1 MKNTL
6 IIARWEYMTRLRSKW
21 FIIST
26 LIIPLIILGSM
37 FIPTAVMT
45 SADNESRLIAVVDE
59 TGQLAQIL
67 EHKLAEKYTLKDETP
82 KYQVIVFQNQDPV
95 VMKRQAAEL
104 LDSAIVS
111 AYLVIPSDALD
122 SSRVIYYSMNLG
134 NFRDQ
139 GEINGT
145 TNEVISEHRMIAAGL
160 DPQMIRKVTKN
171 VQFRMVQVNAS
182 GSEKKG
188 DEMLSYM
195 MPIIY
200 VLMLFFAIFMS
211 SQILMRSV
219 LAERSNRLIE
229 VLLSSV
235 SPSELMS
242 GKIVGLG
249 LLGLTQLALYLIVGI
264 GISNFKG
271 LELFS
276 STNIVLFLIY
286 FVFGYLL
293 YAAIFAAI
301 GALFDNEQDAQQA
314 VSIFSL
320 ITVVPIFL
328 ASYVIANPQSV
339 TTTVLSMIP
348 IMTPF
353 FMILR
358 IGVLIPPLW
367 EILTSLVLLI
377 ISVWMTMLA
386 AGKIFR
392 VAILIYGKRPTLPEI
407 WQWVRAK

>member
-1 MKNTL
+1 MKNIL
-6 IIARWEYMTRLRSKW
+6 IIARWEYLTRFRSRW

-26 LIIPLIILGSM
+26 LIMPLIILASM
-37 FIPTAVMT
+37 FIPTAVMS
-45 SADNESRLIAVVDE
+45 SADNERRLIAVVDE
-59 TGQLAQIL
+59 TGLLVKIL
-67 EHKLAEKYTLKDETP
+67 EQKLAEKYTLKDETP
-82 KYQVIVFQNQDPV
+82 KYQVVVFQDQDPV
-95 VMKRQAAEL
+95 VMKQQAAEL

-111 AYLVIPSDALD
+111 AYLVIPSDVLD
-122 SSRVIYYSMNLG
+122 SSRVVYYSMNLG

-160 DPQMIRKVTKN
+160 DPQLILKVTKN
-171 VQFRMVQVNAS
+171 VQFRMVQVNAG
-182 GSEKKG
+182 GSENKG

-219 LAERSNRLIE
+219 LAERSNRLVE

-235 SPSELMS
+235 SPLELMS

-249 LLGLTQLALYLIVGI
+249 LLGLTQLALYLCVGV
-264 GISNFKG
+264 GVSNFKG

-276 STNIVLFLIY
+276 STNVLLFLVY
-286 FVFGYLL
+286 FVFGYML

-301 GALFDNEQDAQQA
+301 GSLFDNEQDAQQA
-314 VSIFSL
+314 VSLFSM
-320 ITVVPIFL
+320 ISCVPIFL
-328 ASYVIANPQSV
+328 ASYVIANPHSV
-339 TTTVLSMIP
+339 TTVVLSFIP

-358 IGVLIPPLW
+358 VGVLVPPLW
-367 EILTSLVLLI
+367 EIVTSLVLLI
-377 ISVWMTMLA
+377 ISVWLTMLA

-407 WQWVRAK
+407 WQWVRTK

>member
-1 MKNTL
+1 MKNIL
-6 IIARWEYMTRLRSKW
+6 IIARWEYLTRFRSKW

-26 LIIPLIILGSM
+26 LVMPLIILASM

-59 TGQLAQIL
+59 TGQLAKNL
-67 EHKLAEKYTLKDETP
+67 EQQLAEKYTLKDETP
-82 KYQVIVFQNQDPV
+82 KYQVIVFQDQDPV
-95 VMKRQAAEL
+95 IMKQQAAEL

-111 AYLVIPSDALD
+111 AYLVIPSDVLD

-160 DPQMIRKVTKN
+160 DPQLIRKVTKN
-171 VQFRMVQVNAS
+171 VQFRMVQVNAG

-219 LAERSNRLIE
+219 LAERSNRLVE

-249 LLGLTQLALYLIVGI
+249 LLGLTQLVLYLIVGVSV
-264 GISNFKG
+264 SNFKG

-276 STNIVLFLIY
+276 STNVLLFLVY
-286 FVFGYLL
+286 FVFGYML

-301 GALFDNEQDAQQA
+301 GSLFDNEQDAQQA
-314 VSIFSL
+314 VSVFSL
-320 ITVVPIFL
+320 ISCVPIFL
-328 ASYVIANPQSV
+328 ASYVIANPHSV
-339 TTTVLSMIP
+339 TTVVLSFIP

-358 IGVLIPPLW
+358 VGVLVPPLW
-367 EILTSLVLLI
+367 EIVTSLVLLI
-377 ISVWMTMLA
+377 ISVWLTMLA

>member
-1 MKNTL
+1 MKNILT
-6 IIARWEYMTRLRSKW
+6 IARWEYLTRLRSKW

-26 LIIPLIILGSM
+26 VAMPLLIIASM
-37 FIPTAVMT
+37 FIPTAMMT
-45 SADNESRLIAVVDE
+45 SADTDTRLIAVVDE
-59 TGQLAQIL
+59 TGRFASVLDQ
-67 EHKLAEKYTLKDETP
+67 KLAEMYTLKDGSR
-82 KYQVIVFQNQDPV
+82 KYQIISFVNGEPA

-104 LDSAIVS
+104 LDSALVS
-111 AYLVIPSDALD
+111 AYLVIPGDVLD

-134 NFRDQ
+134 NFKDQ
-139 GEINGT
+139 AEINRAT
-145 TNEVISEHRMIAAGL
+145 DEIISEYRMIAAGL
-160 DPQMIRKVTKN
+160 DPKLVRAVTQN
-171 VQFRMVQVNAS
+171 VEFRMVQVNA
-182 GSEKKG
+182 GGGENQG
-188 DEMLSYM
+188 DEMLSYL

-219 LAERSNRLIE
+219 LAERSNRLVE

-235 SPSELMS
+235 SPAELMS
-242 GKIVGLG
+242 GKILGLG
-249 LLGLTQLALYLIVGI
+249 LLGLTQLGLYLLVGTAV
-264 GISNFKG
+264 SNFKG

-276 STNIVLFLIY
+276 STNIILFLVY
-286 FVFGYLL
+286 FVFGFLL

-301 GALFDNEQDAQQA
+301 GSLFDNEQDAQQA
-314 VSIFSL
+314 VSIFSM
-320 ITVVPIFL
+320 ITAVPIFL

-339 TTTVLSMIP
+339 TTTILSLIP

-358 IGVLIPPLW
+358 IGVMLPPLW
-367 EILTSLVLLI
+367 EIVTSLVLLI
-377 ISVWMTMLA
+377 ISVWLTMLA

-407 WQWVRAK
+407 WQWVRAR

>member
-1 MKNTL
+1 
-6 IIARWEYMTRLRSKW
+6 
-21 FIIST
+21 
-26 LIIPLIILGSM
+26 
-37 FIPTAVMT
+37 
-45 SADNESRLIAVVDE
+45 
-59 TGQLAQIL
+59 
-67 EHKLAEKYTLKDETP
+67 
-82 KYQVIVFQNQDPV
+82 
-95 VMKRQAAEL
+95 
-104 LDSAIVS
+104 
-111 AYLVIPSDALD
+111 
-122 SSRVIYYSMNLG
+122 
-134 NFRDQ
+134 
-139 GEINGT
+139 
-145 TNEVISEHRMIAAGL
+145 
-160 DPQMIRKVTKN
+160 
-171 VQFRMVQVNAS
+171 
-182 GSEKKG
+182 
-188 DEMLSYM
+188 
-195 MPIIY
+195 
-200 VLMLFFAIFMS
+200 
-211 SQILMRSV
+211 MRSV

>member
-328 ASYVIANPQSV
+328 ASYVMANPQSV

>member
-1 MKNTL
+1 MKNIL
-6 IIARWEYMTRLRSKW
+6 IIARWEYLTRLRSKW

-26 LIIPLIILGSM
+26 LIMPLIILGSM
-37 FIPTAVMT
+37 FIPTAIMT
-45 SADNESRLIAVVDE
+45 SGDTESRLIAIVDE
-59 TGQLAQIL
+59 TGQFATPFEQ
-67 EHKLAEKYTLKDETP
+67 KLTEKYTLKDKTP
-82 KYQVIVFQNQDPV
+82 KYQVIKLQNINPSV
-95 VMKRQAAEL
+95 AKAQAAEL
-104 LDSAIVS
+104 LDSAIVN
-111 AYLVIPSDALD
+111 AYLVIPEDILD
-122 SSRVIYYSMNLG
+122 SSRVVYYSMNLG

-139 GEINGT
+139 SEINNT
-145 TNEVISEHRMIAAGL
+145 TNEVISEYRMLAAGL
-160 DPQMIRKVTKN
+160 DPQLIRQVTKE
-171 VQFRMVQVNAS
+171 VRFQMVQVNAA

-188 DEMLSYM
+188 DEMLAYM

-219 LAERSNRLIE
+219 LAERSNRLVE

-235 SPSELMS
+235 SPLELMS

-249 LLGLTQLALYLIVGI
+249 LLGLTQLALYLCVGV
-264 GISNFKG
+264 GVSNFKG

-276 STNIVLFLIY
+276 STNVLLFLVY

-314 VSIFSL
+314 VSVFSL
-320 ITVVPIFL
+320 ITIVPIFL
-328 ASYVIANPQSV
+328 ASYVIANPHSV
-339 TTTVLSMIP
+339 ATVVLSLIP

-358 IGVLIPPLW
+358 IGVMLPPLW
-367 EILTSLVLLI
+367 EILTSIVLLI
-377 ISVWMTMLA
+377 ISVWLTMLA